1 MACSSLAARHVTG
14 HIPYPQVCRNPA
26 RPRVPHAENL
36 SHMAGR
42 TGYGEGGDED
52 ESHGHV
58 FRDTVG
64 YY

>member
-1 MACSSLAARHVTG
+1 M
-14 HIPYPQVCRNPA
+14 
-26 RPRVPHAENL
+26 PHAENL

-58 FRDTVG
+58 YKYNNSDLIYLEFLSK
-64 YY
+64 